1 MSNTKAARRPD
12 NQPFNFNL
20 DAVRY
25 EADLTPFT
33 VQWSG
38 SRWEFAHVQSLSV
51 WDLLE
56 AAEGGDVEAM
66 IGVFRTALG
75 DEQWKRFRAVPLAQY
90 QLQALF
96 TAYQEHCGMAPGES
110 PASDGS

>member
-1 MSNTKAARRPD
+1 MSNTKAATRPD
-12 NQPFNFNL
+12 NQPFHFNL
-20 DAVRY
+20 DAVQY
-25 EADLTPFT
+25 EAGLTPF
-33 VQWSG
+33 VAQFAG
-38 SRWEFAHVQSLSV
+38 RRWTFAHVQSMSV

-66 IGVFRTALG
+66 LG
-75 DEQWKRFRAVPLAQY
+75 IIRRAVGEDWDAFRAQPLAQY

-96 TAYQEHCGMAPGES
+96 EAYQRHCGMMPGES

>member
-1 MSNTKAARRPD
+1 MANTRTARRPD
-12 NQPFNFNL
+12 NAPFDFNL
-20 DAVRY
+20 DAVQY

-33 VQWSG
+33 IQWAG
-38 SRWEFAHVQSLSV
+38 RRWTFAHVQSLSV

-66 IGVFRTALG
+66 LGVFRTAAG
-75 DEQWKRFRAVPLAQY
+75 DNWAAFRAQPLAQY

-96 TAYQEHCGMAPGES
+96 EAYQKHCGMTPGES